1 MWTFL
6 WEEQT
11 GERKWDVVEE
21 RQMEGFLEKLLNS
34 GVHPA
39 TVMTSKHPVF
49 FHWVWKKYHRGLSD
63 VMFENINEEIYGTEP
78 IKSNHKPVDVPVAPA
93 SIVTK
98 FGWIAPD
105 GRYFKCDYGEHSH
118 LARKICGEINK
129 INDPERH
136 LEDMGWAKVL
146 SGTPYRKRYTIGM
159 GVRKKLTDAQLKTLQ
174 REGLDNAYGVSSL
187 L

>member
-6 WEEQT
+6 WEEPS
-11 GERKWDVVEE
+11 GERKWEAVKDNQ
-21 RQMEGFLEKLLNS
+21 RIGFLEKLITS

-39 TVMTSKHPVF
+39 TVICSFNAIF
-49 FHWVWKKYHRGLSD
+49 FHWVWPKYHGALSD
-63 VMFENINEEIYGTEP
+63 VTFKQINENIYGTEP
-78 IKSNHKPVDVPVAPA
+78 IESNHKPVVVPATPAP
-93 SIVTK
+93 VTTK

-118 LARKICGEINK
+118 LARKICGEIHK

-146 SGTPYRKRYTIGM
+146 SGTLYRKRYAIGM
-159 GVRKKLTDAQLKTLQ
+159 GSGKKLTDAQLKTLQ
-174 REGLDNAYGVSSL
+174 REGLDNAYGVSDL